1 MEKAV
6 RRIAKAISSGER
18 IAIWGDFDADG
29 LTAAALLLEGLRELG
44 GDVLYHIPHY
54 LSEGHGLNARFLEA
68 LKKQGV
74 DLVITA
80 DCGTSNREEV
90 EYAGNLNLEM
100 IITDHHRIT
109 SELPRALAV
118 INPHRADSRYPF
130 ADLAGVGVVYKLL
143 EALHVT
149 FGRPLEFEDK
159 LDLVALGTIADLVP
173 LLGENRY
180 FVKRGI
186 ERLENSR
193 RPGLRELIFL
203 LERQKENEEIG
214 ELPLYLAFCLDTI
227 GRTDFASLGIELLIT
242 KDEIKAWKLASF
254 VRDQGSERRK
264 VMLENLN
271 FIKER
276 LTASSPILIAEGD
289 FPPGILGSLASL
301 LAFEFQRPAVVIKL
315 YSEICNGSGR
325 SFPYFNLLEALSE
338 CADIL
343 EQFGGHPTAV
353 GFTIRRSKLDLLR
366 ERLCEIAQR
375 KLSELGPPELV
386 IDAELPL
393 EALNEELVRAIGE
406 LSPFGPGNPPPAF
419 LSRGVKVREG
429 IKVKEDLELHLEL
442 PSGKRV
448 AALAPG
454 SARYAQPLSN
464 FLNIVYT
471 IKPERGGNPFGIEV
485 IDLAPAEGE

>member
-1 MEKAV
+1 MVEGKRISVKGRRWKILSPSLPLSDGRAFIRRLLENRGFPPGEVDRFLAADRSLCADPFLLPDMEKAV

-74 DLVITA
+74 KLVITA

-90 EYAGNLNLEM
+90 AYAGNLDLEM

-109 SELPRALAV
+109 SELPGALAV

-143 EALHVT
+143 EALYAT
-149 FGRPLEFEDK
+149 FGRPSDFEDK
-159 LDLVALGTIADLVP
+159 LDLVALGTMADLVP
-173 LLGENRY
+173 LVGENRY
-180 FVKRGI
+180 FAKRGG
-186 ERLENSR
+186 EKLENSR
-193 RPGLRELIFL
+193 RPGIRELISL
-203 LERQKENEEIG
+203 LKCEEI
-214 ELPLYLAFCLDTI
+214 PLYLAFCLDTI
-227 GRTDFASLGIELLIT
+227 GRTDFASLGVELLIT
-242 KDEIKAWKLASF
+242 RDERKAWKLASF

-271 FIKER
+271 SIKER

-315 YSEICNGSGR
+315 YPEICNGSGR

-366 ERLCEIAQR
+366 ERLHVIAQR
-375 KLSELGPPELV
+375 KLSELGPPELA

-393 EALNEELVRAIGE
+393 EALNE
-406 LSPFGPGNPPPAF
+406 
-419 LSRGVKVREG
+419 
-429 IKVKEDLELHLEL
+429 
-442 PSGKRV
+442 
-448 AALAPG
+448 
-454 SARYAQPLSN
+454 
-464 FLNIVYT
+464 
-471 IKPERGGNPFGIEV
+471 
-485 IDLAPAEGE
+485 